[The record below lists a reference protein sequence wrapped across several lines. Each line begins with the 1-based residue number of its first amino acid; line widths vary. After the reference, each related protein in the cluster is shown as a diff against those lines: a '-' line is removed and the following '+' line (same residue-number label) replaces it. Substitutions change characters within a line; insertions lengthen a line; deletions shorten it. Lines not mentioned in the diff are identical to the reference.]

1 MKSPRTPEL
10 LGLDLS
16 LNATGY
22 AEKAGTGLI
31 QAPKDETGITRID
44 TIAEE
49 VQHRAQGKD
58 LVIMES
64 HAFSARQ
71 KYAHEIGELFGVV
84 KWLLHHDG
92 HVVIEVPPARL
103 KKFATGAGNAG
114 KDEVLAAAIRGL
126 GFMGSNNNE
135 ADAWVLYQMSVY
147 WYRGSLDLLPIYRAE
162 VLEAI
167 DWPVFEA
174 HEAQEVPFPE
184 VEGD

>member
-1 MKSPRTPEL
+1 VTEL

-31 QAPKDETGITRID
+31 HAPKGETGITRID
-44 TIAEE
+44 SIAEE
-49 VQHRAQGKD
+49 VQYRAQGKD

-71 KYAHEIGELFGVV
+71 QYAHEIGEVFGVV

-114 KDEVLAAAIRGL
+114 KDEVLAAAIRSL

-135 ADAWVLYQMSVY
+135 ADAWVLYQMGVY
-147 WYRGSLDLLPIYRAE
+147 WYRGNLDMLPMYRAE

-167 DWPVFEA
+167 DWPVFQA
-174 HEAQEVPFPE
+174 RPPQEEPFQD
-184 VEGD
+184 VHRD

>member
-1 MKSPRTPEL
+1 M

-31 QAPKDETGITRID
+31 HAPKGETGITRID
-44 TIAEE
+44 SIAHG
-49 VQHRAQGKD
+49 VQARAEGKD

-71 KYAHEIGELFGVV
+71 QYAHEIGELFGVV
-84 KWLLHHDG
+84 KWLLHNDG

-103 KKFATGAGNAG
+103 KKFATGVGNAG
-114 KDEVLAAAIRGL
+114 KDEVLASAIRAL
-126 GFMGSNNNE
+126 GFLGSNNNE
-135 ADAWVLYQMSVY
+135 ADAWVLYQMGVH
-147 WYRGSLDLLPIYRAE
+147 WYRGNLDEIPMYRGE

-167 DWPVFEA
+167 DWPVFQARPPRETA
-174 HEAQEVPFPE
+174 FPD
-184 VEGD
+184 VVRD